1 MDRVGRTVRHVLP
14 LICVSVDLC
23 LQILPL
29 KAKNDCT
36 TDGQGKLNRNNNN
49 E

>member
-1 MDRVGRTVRHVLP
+1 MDRVGRTVQS
-14 LICVSVDLC
+14 VSVDLC

-49 E
+49 K